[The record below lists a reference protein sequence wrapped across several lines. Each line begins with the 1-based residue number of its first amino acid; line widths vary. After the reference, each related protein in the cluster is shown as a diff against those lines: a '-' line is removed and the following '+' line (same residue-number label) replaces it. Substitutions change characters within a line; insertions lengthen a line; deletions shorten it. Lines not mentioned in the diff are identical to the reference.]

1 MVYIGSNDHS
11 VRKVLKQLGL
21 GDIVESD
28 IQYGALGKL
37 HGVVILRKGALSDFC
52 GCSIN
57 QTIIIGMPPL

>member
-1 MVYIGSNDHS
+1 MVYIGSNNHS

-37 HGVVILRKGALSDFC
+37 HGVVILRNGALSD
-52 GCSIN
+52 
-57 QTIIIGMPPL
+57 LAVAR